1 MATESASSTKRPTTH
16 TTKRPTTHTKKAP
29 VGTDEAV
36 RHDVVQ
42 LIEDVRAAIDEL
54 AVRGDLATMEGRDLI
69 REQVAEVEARWWDV
83 KKELGLARSETD
95 ATFDSLRT
103 GLNKAE
109 QAVRHVLDAV
119 AAGVRKP

>member
-1 MATESASSTKRPTTH
+1 MATESASS
-16 TTKRPTTHTKKAP
+16 TKRPTTHTKKAP
-29 VGTDEAV
+29 VGTDEAE